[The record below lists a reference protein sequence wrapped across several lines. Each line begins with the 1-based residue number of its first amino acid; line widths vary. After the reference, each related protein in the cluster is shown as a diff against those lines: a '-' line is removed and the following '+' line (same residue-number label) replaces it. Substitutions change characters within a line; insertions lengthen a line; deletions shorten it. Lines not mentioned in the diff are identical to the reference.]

1 LTTTKKKL
9 LIVIPI
15 IVVAGIIGT
24 VVFSYLGNTT
34 NQGPFLRSPY
44 NKSLKIELVAEGLS
58 SPTSMAFVGN
68 NNEDILVLEKDK
80 GTVRVI
86 SNGSL
91 KEEAVLKVNVSSKG
105 EQGLLG
111 IATINNNNNYYNYND
126 NTKHSSSNNN
136 DGDSVF
142 LYYTQAYPLRNR
154 IYKYQWNENTLVN
167 SKLVFDLPAEPGPYH
182 QGGKL
187 KIGPDKKFLYAVIG
201 DLNAP
206 NSKLQNYKYGRE
218 SNPTSVILK
227 INVDNILSSI
237 DTNYDN
243 IFSFTDNNT
252 NAVEKLSNKYYYYYA
267 YGIRNSFGMDF
278 DPITGFLWDTENGED
293 KYDEINLVKP
303 GFNSGWIQVM
313 GPISRNSDKT
323 QEDMVNFPGS
333 KYADPAFSWKYQ
345 IGITDIEF
353 LNSSKLGDKYT
364 NNIFVGDINY
374 GNLYYFG
381 INDSRTGIKLDY
393 RLTSSGLNDLVA
405 DNNRES
411 SQVIFG
417 TGFGRITDIETGPD
431 GFLYILS
438 YEDGKIYR
446 ILPS

>member
-1 LTTTKKKL
+1 
-9 LIVIPI
+9 
-15 IVVAGIIGT
+15 
-24 VVFSYLGNTT
+24 
-34 NQGPFLRSPY
+34 
-44 NKSLKIELVAEGLS
+44 
-58 SPTSMAFVGN
+58 
-68 NNEDILVLEKDK
+68 
-80 GTVRVI
+80 
-86 SNGSL
+86 
-91 KEEAVLKVNVSSKG
+91 
-105 EQGLLG
+105 
-111 IATINNNNNYYNYND
+111 
-126 NTKHSSSNNN
+126 
-136 DGDSVF
+136 
-142 LYYTQAYPLRNR
+142 
-154 IYKYQWNENTLVN
+154 
-167 SKLVFDLPAEPGPYH
+167 
-182 QGGKL
+182 
-187 KIGPDKKFLYAVIG
+187 
-201 DLNAP
+201 
-206 NSKLQNYKYGRE
+206 
-218 SNPTSVILK
+218 
-227 INVDNILSSI
+227 
-237 DTNYDN
+237 
-243 IFSFTDNNT
+243 
-252 NAVEKLSNKYYYYYA
+252 
-267 YGIRNSFGMDF
+267 MDF

-313 GPISRNSDKT
+313 GPISRNSNKT

-381 INDSRTGIKLDY
+381 INDSRTGIKIDY

-417 TGFGRITDIETGPD
+417 TGFGSITDIETGPD